1 MNILKSIL
9 IITILAFTAFSCSDN
24 NDTVPEESVSKRID
38 NLYAKE
44 ITDYS
49 VNPPKSSGEFIKFSF
64 KKGEIVTDDNW
75 DIAFRATTI
84 LVNGGEATGIKEEPN
99 RTGNAAL
106 LLATGTFLDI
116 KKVSDTAVFNQDAKE
131 GVLALPKSTWYTY
144 NMADHSINPVAGK
157 IIVVR
162 TIDGNYAKME
172 ILSYY
177 KDMDSSNSADPQNSG
192 GQYYTFNYV
201 YNPNTGDK
209 NIQ

>member
-1 MNILKSIL
+1 M
-9 IITILAFTAFSCSDN
+9 
-24 NDTVPEESVSKRID
+24 
-38 NLYAKE
+38 
-44 ITDYS
+44 
-49 VNPPKSSGEFIKFSF
+49 
-64 KKGEIVTDDNW
+64 
-75 DIAFRATTI
+75 AFRATTI
-84 LVNGGEATGIKEEPN
+84 IVNGGESTGIKEEPN
-99 RTGNAAL
+99 KTGNASL
-106 LLATGTFLDI
+106 LLVDGTFSSVKTIPDNAI
-116 KKVSDTAVFNQDAKE
+116 FKQDAKE

-157 IIVVR
+157 IIIVR

-209 NIQ
+209 NLQ